1 MSGVNSP
8 LIGLVSSVIRR
19 SERMNIADLVLIT
32 AIALVFG
39 AAVYGTVKNVKNGK
53 HCSGCGGACSGCRYA
68 ETKKR
73 KSKDA
78 AS

>member
-1 MSGVNSP
+1 
-8 LIGLVSSVIRR
+8 
-19 SERMNIADLVLIT
+19 MNIADLVLVIV
-32 AIALVFG
+32 IVLVFG
-39 AAVYGTVKNVKNGK
+39 AAVYGIVKNEKNGK

-68 ETKKR
+68 ESEKR

>member
-19 SERMNIADLVLIT
+19 SERMNIADLVLVIV
-32 AIALVFG
+32 IVLVFG

-73 KSKDA
+73 KSKDT

>member
-1 MSGVNSP
+1 M
-8 LIGLVSSVIRR
+8 LIGLVRSVIRR
-19 SERMNIADLVLIT
+19 SERMNIADLVLVIV
-32 AIALVFG
+32 IVLVFG
-39 AAVYGTVKNVKNGK
+39 AAVYGIVKNSKNGK

-68 ETKKR
+68 ETEKR